1 MADDEKFDGSDDASQ
16 ERPEDGANENESDFS
31 TDDSGEIG
39 ANNRVSEHLK
49 PHYNKDGQLILPD
62 GTNLIQTS
70 IQDELKASYL
80 TYSMSV
86 IVSRAIPD
94 VRDGLKPSQRRILV
108 AMNDLNLGPHSQ
120 RVKCAKISGDASG
133 NYHPHGEAII
143 YPTLVRMAQDWNM
156 RHVLVDKQGNFG
168 SIAGLPP
175 AAMRYTEARLSG
187 FAVAMLEDLNLDT
200 VDFMPTYDETR
211 MEPVVL
217 PSKAPNLLVNGA
229 NGIAVGM
236 ATSIPPHN
244 LGEICD
250 AAVAVIDNP
259 DVTIQEL
266 MRICPGPDFPTGG
279 VICGARGKDAA
290 LSAYIDLYLREEIQQ
305 EGLVRTLAPF
315 ARFLESASFSHGS
328 QLVSSA
334 IARDCGV
341 GRTTVDG
348 YLKILEDLMIGVRL
362 PVFSKRAKRE
372 LVAHEKFYFFDCG
385 VFRALRP
392 KGPLDRPSEIDGAA
406 LEGLVF
412 QHLRAWN
419 DCSGAPD
426 TLGYWR
432 TRAGVEVDFVLY
444 GERDFAAI
452 EVKNAAVL
460 RPDDFAGL
468 KSFRE
473 DYPEARPVLLYRG
486 EERFLSDGIL
496 VLPVE
501 DFLRALLPGR
511 PPLAAF

>member
-70 IQDELKASYL
+70 IQDELEASYL

-168 SIAGLPP
+168 SSAGLPP

-259 DVTIQEL
+259 SFAPERASNTI
-266 MRICPGPDFPTGG
+266 
-279 VICGARGKDAA
+279 
-290 LSAYIDLYLREEIQQ
+290 
-305 EGLVRTLAPF
+305 
-315 ARFLESASFSHGS
+315 
-328 QLVSSA
+328 
-334 IARDCGV
+334 
-341 GRTTVDG
+341 
-348 YLKILEDLMIGVRL
+348 
-362 PVFSKRAKRE
+362 KRANARE
-372 LVAHEKFYFFDCG
+372 LSFRKFLICRRATASKKKSRRRFPRDASAA
-385 VFRALRP
+385 FRRFGTSLTLRS
-392 KGPLDRPSEIDGAA
+392 RCASS
-406 LEGLVF
+406 
-412 QHLRAWN
+412 WN
-419 DCSGAPD
+419 SR
-426 TLGYWR
+426 R
-432 TRAGVEVDFVLY
+432 TRI
-444 GERDFAAI
+444 RT
-452 EVKNAAVL
+452 
-460 RPDDFAGL
+460 
-468 KSFRE
+468 SF
-473 DYPEARPVLLYRG
+473 
-486 EERFLSDGIL
+486 
-496 VLPVE
+496 
-501 DFLRALLPGR
+501 
-511 PPLAAF
+511 